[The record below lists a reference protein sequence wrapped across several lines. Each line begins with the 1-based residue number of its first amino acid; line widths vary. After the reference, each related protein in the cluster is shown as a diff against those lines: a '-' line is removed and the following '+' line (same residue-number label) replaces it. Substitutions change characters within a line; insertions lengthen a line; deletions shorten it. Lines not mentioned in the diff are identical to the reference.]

1 MIHRFSDDWRN
12 HPSVEMETFARDVTL
27 GIMPIGGQ
35 SDRVPHYA
43 VEIQGSSDEH
53 KTRAIAM
60 LKSDVYNRHD
70 DTRSLAKLLSDKV
83 EIIARGLV
91 WTGRVFFKIVRNS
104 ENRAVRLFSGF
115 TSGVLFHAFG
125 WYLQIMPRAQRS
137 PGERPYVLI
146 PEKDIWNISM
156 PEALGSYRGHRSLLR
171 NLGKSQILPP
181 FLSCDLNQQNL
192 PAYFDPQHYRR
203 ERDFFHAKITALW
216 GWHQPSDGGGNWTD
230 FYSRYRWITLK
241 WAQACLREHIVEE
254 LNQLFQRLHIEAKIV
269 VKGLPTP
276 QKVLEIRQQMCEGK
290 MSFSDATD
298 ACSV

>member
-12 HPSVEMETFARDVTL
+12 PPSVEMETFAQEVTRR
-27 GIMPIGGQ
+27 IMPIGGQ

-125 WYLQIMPRAQRS
+125 WYLQIMPRTQRS

-156 PEALGSYRGHRSLLR
+156 PEVLGSYRGHRSLLR

-181 FLSCDLNQQNL
+181 FLSCDLN
-192 PAYFDPQHYRR
+192 
-203 ERDFFHAKITALW
+203 
-216 GWHQPSDGGGNWTD
+216 
-230 FYSRYRWITLK
+230 
-241 WAQACLREHIVEE
+241 
-254 LNQLFQRLHIEAKIV
+254 
-269 VKGLPTP
+269 
-276 QKVLEIRQQMCEGK
+276 
-290 MSFSDATD
+290 
-298 ACSV
+298 

>member
-1 MIHRFSDDWRN
+1 M
-12 HPSVEMETFARDVTL
+12 FARDVTL

-35 SDRVPHYA
+35 SDRAPHYA

-60 LKSDVYNRHD
+60 LESLDGYNRHD
-70 DTRSLAKLLSDKV
+70 YTRSHAELLSDKV

-91 WTGRVFFKIVRNS
+91 WTGRVFFKISRNS
-104 ENRAVRLFSGF
+104 ENRAVSLFSGF
-115 TSGVLFHAFG
+115 TSGMLFHAFG
-125 WYLQIMPRAQRS
+125 WYLQIMPRVQRS
-137 PGERPYVLI
+137 PGEPPYVFI

-156 PEALGSYRGHRSLLR
+156 PEVLGGYRGHRSLLR
-171 NLGKSQILPP
+171 DLGKSQSLPH
-181 FLSCDLNQQNL
+181 S
-192 PAYFDPQHYRR
+192 R
-203 ERDFFHAKITALW
+203 ERDFFYAKITALW
-216 GWHQPSDGGGNWTD
+216 GWHQPSDAGRNWTD
-230 FYSRYRWITLK
+230 FYSRYRWITLN

-254 LNQLFQRLHIEAKIV
+254 FNQLFQRLHIEAKIV

-276 QKVLEIRQQMCEGK
+276 QKVLEVRQQMCEGK